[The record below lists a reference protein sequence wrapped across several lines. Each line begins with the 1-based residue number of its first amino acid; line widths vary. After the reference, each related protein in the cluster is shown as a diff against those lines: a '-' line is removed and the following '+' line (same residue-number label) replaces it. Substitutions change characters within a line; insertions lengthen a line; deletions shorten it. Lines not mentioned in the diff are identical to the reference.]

1 MLKSPV
7 IFFVAIIQKCLHF
20 NIKSGE
26 GLVNTVQG
34 IRSLPNWPTLTVGMN
49 TSEEASKE
57 CEDVLDERKC
67 SKDGITCCG

>member
-26 GLVNTVQG
+26 GLVNTCVQG

-49 TSEEASKE
+49 TSERLPKN
-57 CEDVLDERKC
+57 VKMF
-67 SKDGITCCG
+67 